1 MQTVTVKGLD
11 QALKKLEKLALW
23 SEKDFANLVNINERV
38 GEVYNNS
45 LKGSIKD
52 FDRDINVYEKTGGG
66 PGPKTGQKG
75 TVRLKVKRGQ
85 LRRSVGIWQPDKD
98 RIKVLAGPRT
108 NTIARRK
115 TRKYSDGWF
124 AHIVEAGDS
133 FGKKK
138 RTPNTGVFERSQKA
152 TQQRMVQLQTR
163 LLRKEYERF
172 MK

>member
-23 SEKDFANLVNINERV
+23 SEKDFANLVTINERV

-45 LKGSIKD
+45 LKANIKD
-52 FDRDINVYEKTGGG
+52 FDRDIFVQRKS
-66 PGPKTGQKG
+66 G
-75 TVRLKVKRGQ
+75 TDILVKRGQ
-85 LRRSVGIWQPDKD
+85 LRRSIGVFQPQKD
-98 RIKVLAGPRT
+98 RIKVLAGPKT
-108 NTIARRK
+108 NTIGKRK
-115 TRKYSDGWF
+115 TRKYADGWF
-124 AHIVEAGDS
+124 AHIVEGGDS
-133 FGKKK
+133 FGIKK
-138 RTPNTGVFERSQKA
+138 RTQNTGVFERSQKA

>member
-11 QALKKLEKLALW
+11 EALKKLEKLALW
-23 SEKDFANLVNINERV
+23 SEKDFANLVTINERV

-45 LKGSIKD
+45 LKANIKD
-52 FDRDINVYEKTGGG
+52 FDRDIFVQRKS
-66 PGPKTGQKG
+66 G
-75 TVRLKVKRGQ
+75 TDILVKRGQ
-85 LRRSVGIWQPDKD
+85 LRRSIGVFQPQKD
-98 RIKVLAGPRT
+98 RIKVLAGPKT
-108 NTIARRK
+108 NTIGKRK
-115 TRKYSDGWF
+115 TRKYADGWF
-124 AHIVEAGDS
+124 AHIVEGGDS

-138 RTPNTGVFERSQKA
+138 RTQNTGVFERSQKA